1 MDKRTNL
8 HLLLF
13 LVDFGTP
20 GKSNYFGLV
29 PSEANYVAPG
39 KKPLSS
45 MSPMMV
51 FRNNDSGATDG
62 KKLALVVGGSG
73 GPKIISAV
81 LQVILSVCLVGMSLF
96 DAVAKPR
103 IHEQLLYHDAA
114 ITTTEKSQV
123 NGGLWINVSNRTRQ
137 ALLRRGHD
145 TLVDIDYAGTVQAV
159 SIDLETNK
167 LSAMSDIR
175 KGGTPAG
182 Y

>member
-1 MDKRTNL
+1 MT
-8 HLLLF
+8 
-13 LVDFGTP
+13 DFGTP

-51 FRNNDSGATDG
+51 FRNNDSGSPDG

-81 LQVILSVCLVGMSLF
+81 LQVILSVCLVGMNLF

-103 IHEQLLYHDAA
+103 VQDQLLYHDAA

-123 NGGLWINVSNRTRQ
+123 NGGLWINVPNRTRQ

-145 TLVDIDYAGTVQAV
+145 TLVDIDYAGTVQAISV
-159 SIDLETNK
+159 DLETNK